1 MPDWR
6 IVCLLFFL
14 YSAVGWLC
22 ESVYCSVPARRFINR
37 GFLSGPLCPIYGVG
51 ALLTVFLLEPIAWSL
66 PLLFIG
72 GALVTSALEYVT
84 GWLLETIF
92 HAKWWDYS
100 HEKWNLH
107 GRVCLHNSI
116 LFGLM
121 CVALMRALHPALLR
135 LVQRIPQ
142 GVLTPLCAVLCT
154 AFAVDLVF
162 SVRGALQLRGKL
174 EALQEILD
182 ELRERTETALE
193 EQKTAVRS
201 AVDTLGQRAQ
211 QGREEAA
218 GRLRE
223 RQAKLE
229 EATERLRERQARLE
243 ESLRFAHRRLLAAF
257 PTMRPPRA
265 REALARLREAAEE
278 RRGKLRRRRRED

>member
-1 MPDWR
+1 MPDLR

-100 HEKWNLH
+100 HKKWNLH

-223 RQAKLE
+223 RQA
-229 EATERLRERQARLE
+229 RLE